1 MTDDSSGNIQP
12 VDAQVES
19 TRYTREQI
27 DARIAA
33 VGYDL
38 DLHPAHIIRKVH
50 QRATTCFQQV
60 MAGEDLTPTQF
71 AALATILRHG
81 DVSQNH
87 LGRLTAMDPSTIS
100 LVVRKLRKLGLVA
113 RGASTTD
120 QRMVII
126 TLTDKGVDY
135 TLDRLT
141 KSREVGDLLLASLSA
156 AEQAMLLELL
166 QRIGDE

>member
-1 MTDDSSGNIQP
+1 MIEESSQDGGTGEQP
-12 VDAQVES
+12 AAE
-19 TRYTREQI
+19 TRYSRSEI
-27 DARIAA
+27 EAKIAEA
-33 VGYDL
+33 GYDL
-38 DLHPAHIIRKVH
+38 DHHPAHIIRKVH

-71 AALATILRHG
+71 AALATILRYG

-100 LVVRKLRKLGLVA
+100 LVVRKLRKLGLVTS
-113 RGASTTD
+113 GASSTD

-126 TLTDKGVDY
+126 TLTNAGVDY
-135 TLDRLT
+135 TLERLT
-141 KSREVGDLLLASLSA
+141 KSNEAGNRLLAPLSA
-156 AEQAMLLELL
+156 AEQALLLELL